1 MIARDDNAKNIIG
14 LLAGLLFGFGLLI
27 SGMTDPV
34 KVQGFLDVFG
44 AWDISLALVM
54 GGGLAVAIVGVQLA
68 KRQQTSWIGTSIDM
82 PSKTVITKPLII
94 GAMLF
99 GIGWGLVGIC
109 PGPGIVLLGTGR
121 WQAYVFIPAMIL
133 GMLIYQ
139 WLEPKLG

>member
-1 MIARDDNAKNIIG
+1 MLKNIIG
-14 LLAGLLFGFGLLI
+14 LVAGLLFGLGLLI
-27 SGMTDPV
+27 SGMTNPA

-54 GGGLAVAIVGVQLA
+54 GGGLMVAIVGVQLA
-68 KRQQTSWIGTSIDM
+68 KRQGSSWIGTPIEM
-82 PSKTVITKPLII
+82 PNNTTINKKLLI
-94 GAMLF
+94 GAILF

-109 PGPGIVLLGTGR
+109 PGPGIVLLGTGQ
-121 WQAYVFIPAMIL
+121 WQAYVFIPAMVI

>member
-1 MIARDDNAKNIIG
+1 MLKNIIG
-14 LLAGLLFGFGLLI
+14 LLVGLLFGIGLLI
-27 SGMTDPV
+27 SGMTDPT

-54 GGGLAVAIVGVQLA
+54 GGGLIVAIIGVQLA
-68 KRQQTSWIGTSIDM
+68 KRQQTSWIGTLIEL
-82 PSKTVITKPLII
+82 PSKTTINKKLLI

-109 PGPGIVLLGTGR
+109 PGPGIVLLGTGQ
-121 WQAYVFIPAMIL
+121 WQAYVFIPAMIV

-139 WLEPKLG
+139 WLKPNLN

>member
-1 MIARDDNAKNIIG
+1 MLKNIIG

-54 GGGLAVAIVGVQLA
+54 GGGLVVAIVGVQLA
-68 KRQQTSWIGTSIDM
+68 KRQQTSWIGSLIEMPTKTTID
-82 PSKTVITKPLII
+82 KKLLI

-109 PGPGIVLLGTGR
+109 PGPGIVMLGTGQ
-121 WQAYVFIPAMIL
+121 WQAYVFIPAMIV
-133 GMLIYQ
+133 GMLVYQ
-139 WLEPKLG
+139 WLEPKLN

>member
-1 MIARDDNAKNIIG
+1 MLKNMIG
-14 LLAGLLFGFGLLI
+14 LVAGLLFGFGLLI

-54 GGGLAVAIVGVQLA
+54 GGGLIVAIVGVQLA
-68 KRQQTSWIGTSIDM
+68 KRQQTSWIGSLIEL
-82 PSKTVITKPLII
+82 PSNTVINKKLLI

-109 PGPGIVLLGTGR
+109 PGPGIVLLGTGQ
-121 WQAYVFIPAMIL
+121 WQAYVFIPAMIV

>member
-1 MIARDDNAKNIIG
+1 MLKNIIG
-14 LLAGLLFGFGLLI
+14 LLVGLLFGFGLLV

-54 GGGLAVAIVGVQLA
+54 GGGLIVAIIGVQLA
-68 KRQQTSWIGTSIDM
+68 KRQYTSWIGTDIDM
-82 PSKTVITKPLII
+82 PTKTTINKKLLI

-109 PGPGIVLLGTGR
+109 PGPGIVLLGTGV
-121 WQAYVFIPAMIL
+121 WQAYVFIPAMIV
-133 GMLIYQ
+133 GMLLYR
-139 WLEPKLG
+139 WLEPSLK

>member
-1 MIARDDNAKNIIG
+1 MLKNIIG
-14 LLAGLLFGFGLLI
+14 LLAGLLFSFGLLI

-68 KRQQTSWIGTSIDM
+68 RRQRISWVGDDIEM
-82 PSKTVITKPLII
+82 PTKTKITKRLVI

-109 PGPGIVLLGTGR
+109 PGPGIVLLGTGQ
-121 WQAYVFIPAMIL
+121 WQAYVFIPAMII
-133 GMLIYQ
+133 GMLVYQ
-139 WLEPKLG
+139 WLEPKLN

>member
-1 MIARDDNAKNIIG
+1 MLKNIIA
-14 LLAGLLFGFGLLI
+14 LLTGLLFGLGLLI

-68 KRQQTSWIGTSIDM
+68 RRQRNSWVGDEIEM
-82 PSKTVITKPLII
+82 PTKTKITNRLII

-109 PGPGIVLLGTGR
+109 PGPGVVLLGTGQ
-121 WQAYVFIPAMIL
+121 WQAYVFIPAML
-133 GMLIYQ
+133 VGMVAFQ
-139 WLEPKLG
+139 WLEPKLS

>member
-1 MIARDDNAKNIIG
+1 MLKNIIG

-68 KRQQTSWIGTSIDM
+68 KRQQTSWIGTVIDM
-82 PSKTVITKPLII
+82 PNKTAITKKLLI

-109 PGPGIVLLGTGR
+109 PGPGIVLLGTGQ
-121 WQAYVFIPAMIL
+121 WQAYVFISAMII

-139 WLEPKLG
+139 WLEPRLN

>member
-1 MIARDDNAKNIIG
+1 MLKNIIG
-14 LLAGLLFGFGLLI
+14 LLAGLLFGIGLLI

-34 KVQGFLDVFG
+34 KVQGFLDIFG

-54 GGGLAVAIVGVQLA
+54 GGGLIVAIVGVQLA
-68 KRQQTSWIGTSIDM
+68 KRQQSSWIGTLIEL
-82 PSKTVITKPLII
+82 PSKTAINKKLLI

-109 PGPGIVLLGTGR
+109 PGPGIVLLGTGQ
-121 WQAYVFIPAMIL
+121 WQAYVFIPAMIV

-139 WLEPKLG
+139 WLEPKLN

>member
-1 MIARDDNAKNIIG
+1 MMLKNIIG
-14 LLAGLLFGFGLLI
+14 LLAGLLFGIGLLI

-54 GGGLAVAIVGVQLA
+54 GGGLIVAIVGVQLA
-68 KRQQTSWIGTSIDM
+68 KRQQSSWIGTSIDM
-82 PSKTVITKPLII
+82 PSKTVINKKLLI

-109 PGPGIVLLGTGR
+109 PGPGIVLLGTGQ
-121 WQAYVFIPAMIL
+121 WQAYVFIPAMIV
-133 GMLIYQ
+133 GMLVYQ
-139 WLEPKLG
+139 WLEPKLN

>member
-1 MIARDDNAKNIIG
+1 MLKNIIG

-27 SGMTDPV
+27 SGMTNPV

-54 GGGLAVAIVGVQLA
+54 GGGLMVALVGVQLA
-68 KRQQTSWIGTSIDM
+68 KRQQSSWTGTLIEM
-82 PSKTVITKPLII
+82 PTKTTINKKLLI

-109 PGPGIVLLGTGR
+109 PGPGIVLLGTGQ
-121 WQAYVFIPAMIL
+121 WQAYVFIPAMII
-133 GMLIYQ
+133 GMLVYQ
-139 WLEPKLG
+139 WLEPKLN

>member
-1 MIARDDNAKNIIG
+1 MLKNIIG
-14 LLAGLLFGFGLLI
+14 LLAGLLFGLGLLI

-54 GGGLAVAIVGVQLA
+54 GGGLAVALVGVQLIA
-68 KRQQTSWIGTSIDM
+68 KRQKTSWIGTEIEM
-82 PSKTVITKPLII
+82 PTKTAITKPLII

-109 PGPGIVLLGTGR
+109 PGPGVVLLGTGQ
-121 WQAYVFIPAMIL
+121 WQAYVFVPAMIL
-133 GMLIYQ
+133 GMLLYQ
-139 WLEPKLG
+139 GLEPKLV

>member
-1 MIARDDNAKNIIG
+1 MLKNIIG
-14 LLAGLLFGFGLLI
+14 LLSGFLFGFGLLI
-27 SGMTDPV
+27 SGMTDPA

-68 KRQQTSWIGTSIDM
+68 QRQKNSWIGTLIEM
-82 PSKTVITKPLII
+82 PTKTTINKKLLI

-99 GIGWGLVGIC
+99 GIGWGLVGIF
-109 PGPGIVLLGTGR
+109 PGSGIVLLGTGQ
-121 WQAYVFIPAMIL
+121 WQAYVFALAMII

-139 WLEPKLG
+139 WFEPKLDV

>member
-1 MIARDDNAKNIIG
+1 MLKNMIG
-14 LLAGLLFGFGLLI
+14 LFAGLLFGVGLLI
-27 SGMTDPV
+27 SGMTDPT

-54 GGGLAVAIVGVQLA
+54 GGGLIVAFVGVQLA
-68 KRQQTSWIGTSIDM
+68 KRQKISWIGTLIDL
-82 PSKTVITKPLII
+82 PTKTTVNRKLLI

-109 PGPGIVLLGTGR
+109 PGPGIVLLGTGQ
-121 WQAYVFIPAMIL
+121 WQAYVFIPAMVI

-139 WLEPKLG
+139 WFEPKFS

>member
-1 MIARDDNAKNIIG
+1 MLKNSIG

-34 KVQGFLDVFG
+34 KVQGFLDILG
-44 AWDISLALVM
+44 AWDISLILVM
-54 GGGLAVAIVGVQLA
+54 GGGLMVALVGVQLA
-68 KRQQTSWIGTSIDM
+68 KRQSQSWIGTSLEM
-82 PSKTVITKPLII
+82 PTKTVITKPLII

-109 PGPGIVLLGTGR
+109 PGPGIVLLGTGH
-121 WQAYVFIPAMIL
+121 WQAYVFIPAMIM

-139 WLEPKLG
+139 WLEPKLGSS

>member
-1 MIARDDNAKNIIG
+1 MLKNIIG

-27 SGMTDPV
+27 SGMTDPT
-34 KVQGFLDVFG
+34 KVQGFLDIFG

-54 GGGLAVAIVGVQLA
+54 GGGLIVAIIGVQLA
-68 KRQQTSWIGTSIDM
+68 KRQQNSWIGTLIEL
-82 PSKTVITKPLII
+82 PSKTTINRQLLI

-109 PGPGIVLLGTGR
+109 PGPGIVLLGTGQ
-121 WQAYVFIPAMIL
+121 WQAYVFIPAMIV

-139 WLEPKLG
+139 WLEPKLN

>member
-1 MIARDDNAKNIIG
+1 MLKNIIG
-14 LLAGLLFGFGLLI
+14 LLSGVLFGLGLLI

-54 GGGLAVAIVGVQLA
+54 GGGLMVAIVGVQIA
-68 KRQQTSWIGTSIDM
+68 KRQRLSWIGTSIDM

-94 GAMLF
+94 GAVLF

-109 PGPGIVLLGTGR
+109 PGPGIVMLGTGV
-121 WQAYVFIPAMIL
+121 WQAYVFVPAMVA
-133 GMLIYQ
+133 GMLLYQ
-139 WLEPKLG
+139 WLEPKLNV

>member
-1 MIARDDNAKNIIG
+1 MMLKNIIG
-14 LLAGLLFGFGLLI
+14 LLAGLLFGIGLLI

-54 GGGLAVAIVGVQLA
+54 GGGLIVAIVGVQLA

-82 PSKTVITKPLII
+82 PSKTVINKKLLT

-109 PGPGIVLLGTGR
+109 PGPGIVLLGTGQ
-121 WQAYVFIPAMIL
+121 WQAYVFIPAMII
-133 GMLIYQ
+133 GMLVYQ
-139 WLEPKLG
+139 WLEPKLN

>member
-1 MIARDDNAKNIIG
+1 MLKNMIG
-14 LLAGLLFGFGLLI
+14 LFTGLLFGIGLLI

-54 GGGLAVAIVGVQLA
+54 GGGLIVALVGVQLA
-68 KRQQTSWIGTSIDM
+68 KRQQSSWIGTSIDM
-82 PSKTVITKPLII
+82 PSTTIINKKLLI

-109 PGPGIVLLGTGR
+109 PGPGIVLLGTGQ
-121 WQAYVFIPAMIL
+121 WQAYVFIPAMIF
-133 GMLIYQ
+133 GMIMYQ
-139 WLEPKLG
+139 WLEPKLN

>member
-1 MIARDDNAKNIIG
+1 MLKNIIG

-44 AWDISLALVM
+44 EWDISLALVM
-54 GGGLAVAIVGVQLA
+54 GGGLIVAIVGVQLA
-68 KRQQTSWIGTSIDM
+68 KRQQTSWIGTLIEM
-82 PSKTVITKPLII
+82 PSKTVINKKLLI

-109 PGPGIVLLGTGR
+109 PGPGIVLLGTGQ
-121 WQAYVFIPAMIL
+121 WQAYVFIPAMIV
-133 GMLIYQ
+133 GMLVYQ
-139 WLEPKLG
+139 WLEPKLS

>member
-1 MIARDDNAKNIIG
+1 MLKNIIG
-14 LLAGLLFGFGLLI
+14 LLAGLLFGIGLLI
-27 SGMTDPV
+27 SGMTDPT

-54 GGGLAVAIVGVQLA
+54 SGGLIVAIVGVQLA
-68 KRQQTSWIGTSIDM
+68 KRQQSSWIGTLIEL
-82 PSKTVITKPLII
+82 PSKTTINKKLLI

-109 PGPGIVLLGTGR
+109 PGPGIVLLGTGQ
-121 WQAYVFIPAMIL
+121 WQAYVFIPAMIV

>member
-1 MIARDDNAKNIIG
+1 MMLKNIIG
-14 LLAGLLFGFGLLI
+14 LLAGLLFGIGLLI

-54 GGGLAVAIVGVQLA
+54 GGGLIVAIVGVQLA
-68 KRQQTSWIGTSIDM
+68 KRQQTSWIGTLIEM
-82 PSKTVITKPLII
+82 PSKTVINKKLLI

-109 PGPGIVLLGTGR
+109 PGPGIVLLGTGQ
-121 WQAYVFIPAMIL
+121 WQAYVFIPAMIV
-133 GMLIYQ
+133 GMLVYQ
-139 WLEPKLG
+139 WLEPRLN

>member
-1 MIARDDNAKNIIG
+1 MLKNIIG
-14 LLAGLLFGFGLLI
+14 LLAGLLFGLGLLI

-68 KRQQTSWIGTSIDM
+68 KRRRLSWVGEAIDM
-82 PSKTVITKPLII
+82 PTKTKITKKLII

-109 PGPGIVLLGTGR
+109 PGPGIVLLGTGQ
-121 WQAYVFIPAMIL
+121 WQAYVFIPAMIVGIL
-133 GMLIYQ
+133 MYQ
-139 WLEPKLG
+139 WLEPKLA

>member
-1 MIARDDNAKNIIG
+1 MLKNIIG

-54 GGGLAVAIVGVQLA
+54 GGGLMVAIVGVQLA
-68 KRQQTSWIGTSIDM
+68 KRQQTSWIGTLIEM
-82 PSKTVITKPLII
+82 PSKTMINKKLLI

-109 PGPGIVLLGTGR
+109 PGPGIVLLGTGQ
-121 WQAYVFIPAMIL
+121 WQAYVFIPAMIA

-139 WLEPKLG
+139 WLEPKLN

>member
-1 MIARDDNAKNIIG
+1 MLKNIIG
-14 LLAGLLFGFGLLI
+14 LLAGLLFGFGLLV

-54 GGGLAVAIVGVQLA
+54 GGGLFVAFFGVLLA
-68 KRQQTSWIGTSIDM
+68 KRQENSWIGTPIDM
-82 PSKTVITKPLII
+82 PSKTVITKQLII

-109 PGPGIVLLGTGR
+109 PGPGIVLLGTGQ
-121 WQAYVFIPAMIL
+121 WQAYVFIPAMII
-133 GMLIYQ
+133 GMLVYQ
-139 WLEPKLG
+139 WFEPKIG

>member
-1 MIARDDNAKNIIG
+1 MMLKNIIG
-14 LLAGLLFGFGLLI
+14 LLAGLLFGIGLLI

-54 GGGLAVAIVGVQLA
+54 GGGLIVAIVGVQLA

-82 PSKTVITKPLII
+82 PSKTVINKKLLI

-109 PGPGIVLLGTGR
+109 PGPGIVLLGTGQ
-121 WQAYVFIPAMIL
+121 WQAYVFIPAMIV
-133 GMLIYQ
+133 GMMVYQ
-139 WLEPKLG
+139 WLEPKLN